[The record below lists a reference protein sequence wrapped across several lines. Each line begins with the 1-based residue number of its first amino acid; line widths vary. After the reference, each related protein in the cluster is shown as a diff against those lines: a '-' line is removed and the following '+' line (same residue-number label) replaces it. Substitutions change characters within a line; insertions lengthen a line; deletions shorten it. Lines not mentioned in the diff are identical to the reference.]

1 MADPNK
7 PKTKKSGGVH
17 AGHRS
22 RMRQRFLQSGLAG
35 FQDHEV
41 LEFLLFYA
49 VPRCDVNE
57 MAHLL
62 LDRFGTL
69 AGVLNAPEEDLRD
82 IAGVGPHVAHF
93 LNLVPQLIVQ
103 MARQSQRSEPLFLR
117 TPRDA
122 EAFLAQYPPD
132 FPLGQVLLVLTDRQH
147 KVLAV
152 HPYERF
158 EALTLR
164 ELAMQCVN
172 SRAALC
178 VLLEHVSDCTA
189 PPLPQRLAAL
199 DQLSRQLK
207 VLGTPL
213 WDFLSVDELGHL
225 PHSYARNGQL
235 LPC

>member
-7 PKTKKSGGVH
+7 PTAKKPGGVH
-17 AGHRS
+17 AGHRG
-22 RMRQRFLQSGLAG
+22 RMRQRFLQSGLES

-49 VPRCDVNE
+49 VPRRDVNE

-69 AGVLNAPEEDLRD
+69 AGVLNAPEEELRD
-82 IAGVGPHVAHF
+82 IAGVGPRVSHF

-103 MARQSQRSEPLFLR
+103 MARQSQRGEPLFLR
-117 TPRDA
+117 TPQDA
-122 EAFLAQYPPD
+122 EAFLAQYPVAFLP
-132 FPLGQVLLVLTDRQH
+132 GQVLLVLTDLKH

-152 HPYERF
+152 HPYQRF
-158 EALTLR
+158 EDLTIR
-164 ELAMQCVN
+164 ELASQCAN

-178 VLLEHVSDCTA
+178 VLLERVADCDA
-189 PPLPQRLAAL
+189 LPPPHRLSAL
-199 DQLSRQLK
+199 DHLSRQLK
-207 VLGTPL
+207 TLDTPL
-213 WDFLSVDELGHL
+213 WDFFSVDELGH
-225 PHSYARNGQL
+225 PPRSYARTGQL

>member
-1 MADPNK
+1 MADSHK
-7 PKTKKSGGVH
+7 PKPGGVH
-17 AGHRS
+17 AGHRG
-22 RMRQRFLQSGLAG
+22 RMRQRFLQSGLTS

-49 VPRCDVNE
+49 VPRRDVNE

-69 AGVLNAPEEDLRD
+69 AGVLNAPKEELQD
-82 IAGVGPHVAHF
+82 ICGVGPHVAHF

-103 MARQSQRSEPLFLR
+103 MARQSQRGEPLFLR
-117 TPRDA
+117 TPGDA

-132 FPLGQVLLVLTDRQH
+132 FPTGQVLLILTDRQH

-152 HPYERF
+152 HPYARF
-158 EALTLR
+158 EDLTLR
-164 ELAMQCVN
+164 ELAGQCVN

-178 VLLEHVSDCTA
+178 VLLERVADCTV
-189 PPLPQRLAAL
+189 PPLPERLSAL
-199 DQLSRQLK
+199 DLLSRQLK
-207 VLGTPL
+207 ALGTPL
-213 WDFLSVDELGHL
+213 WDFLSVDELGR
-225 PHSYARNGQL
+225 PPRSYARTGQL

>member
-1 MADPNK
+1 MADSNK
-7 PKTKKSGGVH
+7 PKPGGVH
-17 AGHRS
+17 AGHRG
-22 RMRQRFLQSGLAG
+22 RMRQRFLQSGLTS

-49 VPRCDVNE
+49 VPRRDVNE

-69 AGVLNAPEEDLRD
+69 AGVLNAPEEELRD
-82 IAGVGPHVAHF
+82 IVGVGPRVSHF

-103 MARQSQRSEPLFLR
+103 MARQSQRGEPLFLR
-117 TPRDA
+117 TPQDA
-122 EAFLAQYPPD
+122 AAFLAQYPVAFLP
-132 FPLGQVLLVLTDRQH
+132 GQVLLVLTDLQH

-152 HPYERF
+152 HPYQRF
-158 EALTLR
+158 EDLTIR
-164 ELAMQCVN
+164 ELASQCAN

-178 VLLEHVSDCTA
+178 VLLERVADCDALA
-189 PPLPQRLAAL
+189 PPSQLSAL

-207 VLGTPL
+207 TLDTPL
-213 WDFLSVDELGHL
+213 WDFFSVDELGH
-225 PHSYARNGQL
+225 PPRSFARTGQL